1 VTKVWNSKVPVGV
14 PVGWFKIAD
23 PSTITRLIESKTRKT
38 GKHMLEAYKKNKFL
52 KDLETLLP
60 DDVEAVKGTLK
71 DSLETDSVDAVALFI
86 LARCYLLCEELDEA
100 KSTLETLVSL
110 DPAHIAAKV
119 ELAKILN
126 RENDSQGAIQLLQ
139 DVTTRRPDID
149 QNWSLLSKYLQQD
162 GQLDAS
168 KEARNQ
174 FDMIKAFND
183 NFQKAEQA
191 FANGDFVS
199 ADKICRHLLGQV
211 AAEVRTL
218 RLLAKIAKR
227 FYHFEISTSILA
239 QCVETQPSNVALGL
253 EYTNS
258 LLANQKYQE
267 ALEQCER
274 LITFAPENIE
284 IYALKA
290 EIFYSLGR
298 YDEAIS
304 IYREL
309 SALHEDR
316 ASTLLHLGKVL
327 KTTGE
332 TSEAINCYHEAA
344 KDDSVT
350 ARAYWELANLGT
362 YNFSAD
368 EVDAMKALLE
378 ADQGSGIDKVLVQ
391 FSLGKALEAEKQF
404 NESFQYYQTA
414 NRGYSRIQPFNYT
427 SQNARFISFFTGEY
441 FSSRGKM
448 GSDSDAPIFVVGL
461 PRSGSTLVE
470 QILTSH
476 SQIDATRELAE
487 IVSIARELN
496 NPNQPQMPQYPKSLA
511 SLNESGIQGLAQRY
525 LDYAQLFR
533 KQAPYFVDKAP
544 GNFHHIGLIKTLFP
558 RAKII
563 DIRRNP
569 MASGWSLFRHFFSD
583 SFHFSYDLETI
594 GKYYNDYIELMG
606 HWHRVL
612 PRQILTIKYED
623 LINDLPTIV
632 NDVLTHCGLEFE
644 AACLD
649 FHLNERA
656 VATPSSEQVRQP
668 LYTDALDHWQNYD
681 EFLTPLKNAI
691 EDK

>member
-1 VTKVWNSKVPVGV
+1 MTKVWKSKVPAGV
-14 PVGWFKIAD
+14 PIGWFKVSD
-23 PSTITRLIESKTRKT
+23 PSTITRIIESKTKT
-38 GKHMLEAYKKNKFL
+38 HMLEAYRKSKSL
-52 KDLETLLP
+52 RDLEALLP
-60 DDVEAVKGTLK
+60 HEVEAVKCTLK
-71 DSLETDSVDAVALFI
+71 NCLEKESADAMALFI
-86 LARCYLLCEELDEA
+86 LARCHLLCEELDEA
-100 KSTLETLVSL
+100 KFTLETLVSL

-126 RENDSQGAIQLLQ
+126 RENDIQGAIQLLE
-139 DVTTRRPDID
+139 DATSRRPDID
-149 QNWSLLSKYLQQD
+149 RNWSLLSEYLQQD
-162 GQLDAS
+162 GQLGAS

-174 FDMIKAFND
+174 FDMIRAFND
-183 NFQKAEQA
+183 NLQKAEQA

-199 ADKICRHLLGQV
+199 SDKICRHLLGQV

-239 QCVETQPSNVALGL
+239 QCVETQPANAALGL
-253 EYTNS
+253 EYARS

-267 ALEQCER
+267 ALEQCGR
-274 LITFAPENIE
+274 LIAFAPENIE

-290 EIFYSLGR
+290 ETLYSLGR
-298 YDEAIS
+298 YDEAIR

-309 SALHEDR
+309 SELHEKR

-332 TSEAINCYHEAA
+332 TAEAINCYHEAA

-350 ARAYWELANLGT
+350 AQAYWELANLGT
-362 YNFSAD
+362 YKFSAA
-368 EVDAMKALLE
+368 EVEAMKALLE
-378 ADQGSGIDKVLVQ
+378 SDQGSAIDKVLVQ
-391 FSLGKALEAEKQF
+391 FSLGKALESEKRYS
-404 NESFQYYQTA
+404 ESFQYYQAA
-414 NRGYSRIQPFNYT
+414 NRGYSRIQPFHYT

-441 FSSRGKM
+441 FSSQVNM

-496 NPNQPQMPQYPKSLA
+496 NPNQPQMPQYPGSLA
-511 SLNESGIQGLAQRY
+511 SLNESDIQGLAQKY
-525 LDYAQLFR
+525 LDYAQAFR

-563 DIRRNP
+563 DVRRNP

-594 GKYYNDYIELMG
+594 GLYYNDYIELMD
-606 HWHRVL
+606 HWHAVL
-612 PRQILTIKYED
+612 PGQILTIEYED

-632 NDVLTHCGLEFE
+632 NSVLAYCGLEFE
-644 AACLD
+644 EACLD
-649 FHLNERA
+649 FHMNERA

-668 LYTDALDHWQNYD
+668 LYTAALDHWQNFD

-691 EDK
+691 KEK